1 MGGAKAHYD
10 GIVAFSETDSGL
22 IGGSLFGGGLAPE
35 EGGKLDPVEEFIKP
49 IPRPG
54 RAPLTINNL
63 KAMTKSK
70 NQAKKTVC
78 YAEFA
83 HDPSQCG
90 RHRRGSQRACGGCAR

>member
-1 MGGAKAHYD
+1 MVPVY
-10 GIVAFSETDSGL
+10 

-63 KAMTKSK
+63 SYD
-70 NQAKKTVC
+70 KK
-78 YAEFA
+78 
-83 HDPSQCG
+83 
-90 RHRRGSQRACGGCAR
+90 